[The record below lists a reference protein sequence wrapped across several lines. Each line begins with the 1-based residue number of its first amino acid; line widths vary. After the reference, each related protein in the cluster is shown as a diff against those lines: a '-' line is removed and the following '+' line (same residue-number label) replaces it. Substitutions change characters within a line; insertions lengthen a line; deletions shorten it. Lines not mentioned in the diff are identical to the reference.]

1 MKLKNKNVHI
11 YGWSKRYQEERYFNI
26 SLSPLEFYEAYKY
39 DWLNVSIEEE
49 LLISNSV
56 EAKEAVASYA
66 LIRIEDRLRML
77 KKKNPLTAEKE
88 DPSNFYLRLI
98 DTTKTFSL
106 I

>member
-1 MKLKNKNVHI
+1 
-11 YGWSKRYQEERYFNI
+11 
-26 SLSPLEFYEAYKY
+26 
-39 DWLNVSIEEE
+39 
-49 LLISNSV
+49 
-56 EAKEAVASYA
+56 
-66 LIRIEDRLRML
+66 ML